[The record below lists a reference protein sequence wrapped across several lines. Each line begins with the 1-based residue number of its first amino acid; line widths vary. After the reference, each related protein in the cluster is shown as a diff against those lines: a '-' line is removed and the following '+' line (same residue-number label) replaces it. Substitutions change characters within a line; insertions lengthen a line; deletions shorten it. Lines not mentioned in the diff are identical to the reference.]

1 MNYNEFQETLLKE
14 LESRLDSHISLNPI
28 TTTKNNNTLKHGIE
42 FYNDTSNISPVL
54 YLDEWYEFYLTGKS
68 LSQIA
73 EDIVELYHQA
83 TNVSF
88 TDTEMLL
95 DYEKLEEKILYKL
108 VNFKA
113 NQSLLKDIPHIPYL
127 DLAIVFYVLLDCKDS
142 RMATV
147 LIRNEHLKTWGKDLN
162 TVFSD
167 ARKNTPRVFPAELT
181 PMSDFLQNT
190 IPNSNE
196 FIDPDRD
203 CVMKSELFILSNAI
217 RQHGAICTLYDD
229 IMNQIGKTL
238 QDDFFVIPS
247 SVHEVLLLKASDT
260 DCMELNEII
269 REVNE
274 TTVIP
279 EEILSDHAYFYS
291 RDRKELLCA

>member
-181 PMSDFLQNT
+181 PMSDFLQNAF
-190 IPNSNE
+190 PNSNE

-217 RQHGAICTLYDD
+217 RQHGATIIFHTKVQNTFFMLVENCSYRYHCFFHLASTFLVFYCLSFRTD
-229 IMNQIGKTL
+229 IYQTHFSYHLHI
-238 QDDFFVIPS
+238 IIS
-247 SVHEVLLLKASDT
+247 S
-260 DCMELNEII
+260 
-269 REVNE
+269 
-274 TTVIP
+274 
-279 EEILSDHAYFYS
+279 ILSDLYFIIN
-291 RDRKELLCA
+291 LILTP

>member
-1 MNYNEFQETLLKE
+1 MKHKKKIILLLTLTACMVIFCSFPVFAAE
-14 LESRLDSHISLNPI
+14 LTE
-28 TTTKNNNTLKHGIE
+28 
-42 FYNDTSNISPVL
+42 
-54 YLDEWYEFYLTGKS
+54 
-68 LSQIA
+68 A
-73 EDIVELYHQA
+73 EVEQA
-83 TNVSF
+83 V
-88 TDTEMLL
+88 
-95 DYEKLEEKILYKL
+95 
-108 VNFKA
+108 A
-113 NQSLLKDIPHIPYL
+113 NQG
-127 DLAIVFYVLLDCKDS
+127 
-142 RMATV
+142 TV

-181 PMSDFLQNT
+181 PMSDFLQNAF
-190 IPNSNE
+190 PNSNE

>member
-1 MNYNEFQETLLKE
+1 MGFAIGMEEEKLQEQAIRGVPHKVAA
-14 LESRLDSHISLNPI
+14 DCW
-28 TTTKNNNTLKHGIE
+28 
-42 FYNDTSNISPVL
+42 FTS
-54 YLDEWYEFYLTGKS
+54 TGK
-68 LSQIA
+68 
-73 EDIVELYHQA
+73 
-83 TNVSF
+83 
-88 TDTEMLL
+88 M
-95 DYEKLEEKILYKL
+95 
-108 VNFKA
+108 
-113 NQSLLKDIPHIPYL
+113 IP
-127 DLAIVFYVLLDCKDS
+127 
-142 RMATV
+142 RTV

-181 PMSDFLQNT
+181 PMSDFLQNAF
-190 IPNSNE
+190 PNSNE

>member
-42 FYNDTSNISPVL
+42 FSNDTSNISPVL
-54 YLDEWYEFYLTGKS
+54 YLDEWYEFYLAGKS

-83 TNVSF
+83 ADVSF

-95 DYEKLEEKILYKL
+95 DYEKLQEKILYKL

-142 RMATV
+142 GMATV

-162 TVFSD
+162 TIFSN
-167 ARKNTPRVFPAELT
+167 ARENTPRVFPAELT
-181 PMSDFLQNT
+181 PMSDFLKNAL
-190 IPNSNE
+190 PDSNE
-196 FIDPDRD
+196 FIA
-203 CVMKSELFILSNAI
+203 SNI
-217 RQHGAICTLYDD
+217 DYDIKQQGAICTLYDD

-260 DCMELNEII
+260 DCMDLNEII